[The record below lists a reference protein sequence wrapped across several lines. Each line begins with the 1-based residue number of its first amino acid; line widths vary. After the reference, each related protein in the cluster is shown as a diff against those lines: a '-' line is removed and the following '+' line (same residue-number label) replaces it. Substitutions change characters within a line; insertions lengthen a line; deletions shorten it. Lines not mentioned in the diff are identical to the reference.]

1 MKNLTPQSI
10 DRLGGLARAK
20 KLSAKQ
26 RSERL
31 PAKAEGSRH
40 SNNGY
45 S

>member
-1 MKNLTPQSI
+1 MKNLTPQSM

-31 PAKAEGSRH
+31 PAKAGRLEAFK
-40 SNNGY
+40 
-45 S
+45 